1 MNALELKQ
9 LEKRYDGFTL
19 GPLDLTLPSGCIM
32 GLIGENGAGKTTTIK
47 LILDMIS
54 RDGGAVTLYGRD
66 NRESFP
72 LGKEDVGVVLDEV
85 SFSECLTTKEVGKIM
100 RGVYRSW
107 DEAAYEALLRRFEL
121 PEKKKFKEFSLGMKK
136 KLGIAVALS
145 HRAKL
150 LILDEP
156 TGGLDPVARDE
167 VVDIFSEFTRDESH
181 AVLISSH
188 IVSDLEK
195 LCDYIA
201 FLHKGRLMLCEE
213 KDRLYEEYGV
223 ARCSLD
229 DFAALSPSAV
239 LGKRETP
246 YGVEALMKR
255 SDAPRGMD
263 LGRVDIEEL
272 FVLMAKGGEAR

>member
-19 GPLDLTLPSGCIM
+19 GPLDLTLPSGAIL

-54 RDGGAVTLYGRD
+54 RDGGTVMIFGKD
-66 NRESFP
+66 NRASFP
-72 LGKEDVGVVLDEV
+72 LGKEDIGVVLDEV
-85 SFSECLTTKEVGKIM
+85 SFSECLTAREVGNIM
-100 RGVYRSW
+100 RGVYRGW
-107 DEAAYEALLRRFEL
+107 DAAAYEGYLKRFEL
-121 PEKKKFKEFSLGMKK
+121 PENKRFKEFSLGMKK

-167 VVDIFSEFTRDESH
+167 AVDLFSEFTRDESH

-201 FLHKGRLMLCEE
+201 FLHKGKLMLCEE

-223 ARCSLD
+223 LRCARE
-229 DFAALSPSAV
+229 DFAAIDPSAV
-239 LGKRETP
+239 LGRRETP
-246 YGVEALMKR
+246 YGVEALLR
-255 SDAPRGMD
+255 REDAPRGMEV
-263 LGRVDIEEL
+263 GRVDIEEL
-272 FVLMAKGGEAR
+272 FVLMARGGDGK

>member
-1 MNALELKQ
+1 MDALELKGIR
-9 LEKRYDGFTL
+9 KNYGDFTL
-19 GPLDLTLPSGCIM
+19 GPLDLTLPAGAIL

-47 LILDMIS
+47 LILDMIT
-54 RDGGAVTLYGRD
+54 RDGGTVTLYGRD
-66 NRESFP
+66 ARESYP
-72 LGKEDVGVVLDEV
+72 LGKEDIGVVLDEV
-85 SFSECLTTKEVGKIM
+85 GFSECLTAREVGKIM
-100 RGVYRSW
+100 RSVYHSW
-107 DEAAYEALLRRFEL
+107 DEAAYESYLKRFEL
-121 PEKKKFKEFSLGMKK
+121 PEKKRFKEFSLGMKK
-136 KLGIAVALS
+136 KLSIAVALS
-145 HRAKL
+145 HHAKL
-150 LILDEP
+150 LVLDEP
-156 TGGLDPVARDE
+156 TSGLDPVVRDE

-223 ARCSLD
+223 VRCSLE
-229 DFAALSPSAV
+229 DFAAIEPSAV

-246 YGVEALMKR
+246 YGVEALLR
-255 SDAPRGMD
+255 RDNAPRGME

-272 FVLMAKGGEAR
+272 FVLMAKEAK

>member
-1 MNALELKQ
+1 MNALELTG
-9 LEKRYDGFTL
+9 LTRRFDGFTL
-19 GPLDLTLPSGCIM
+19 GPLDLTLPAGCIL

-47 LILDMIS
+47 LILDMLR
-54 RDGGAVTLYGRD
+54 RDGGAVTLFGKD

-72 LGKEDVGVVLDEV
+72 LGKEEIGVVLDEV
-85 SFSECLTTKEVGKIM
+85 NFSECLTAAEVGRIM

-107 DEAAYEALLRRFEL
+107 DAAAYEALLKRFEL
-121 PEKKKFKEFSLGMKK
+121 PGKKRFREFSLGMKK

-150 LILDEP
+150 LVLDEP

-188 IVSDLEK
+188 IVSDLEM

-201 FLHKGRLMLCEE
+201 FLHKGKLMLCEE
-213 KDRLYEEYGV
+213 KDRLYEDYGV
-223 ARCSLD
+223 LRC
-229 DFAALSPSAV
+229 AASDLRSIDPAAV

-246 YGVEALMKR
+246 YGVEALLR
-255 SDAPRGMD
+255 RDDAPRGME
-263 LGRVDIEEL
+263 LGRMDIEEL
-272 FVLMAKGGEAR
+272 FVLMAKEAK

>member
-1 MNALELKQ
+1 MNALELKG
-9 LEKRYDGFTL
+9 LEKRYGDFTL

-32 GLIGENGAGKTTTIK
+32 GLIGENGAGKTTTVK
-47 LILDMIS
+47 LILDMIA
-54 RDGGAVTLYGRD
+54 RDGGEVCIFGAD

-85 SFSECLTTKEVGKIM
+85 NFSECLNTKEVGKIL
-100 RGVYRSW
+100 RGVYRRW
-107 DEAAYEALLRRFEL
+107 DDAAYEALLRRFEL

-145 HRAKL
+145 HHAKL
-150 LILDEP
+150 LVLDEP
-156 TGGLDPVARDE
+156 TSGLDPVVRDE
-167 VVDIFSEFTRDESH
+167 VVDIFSEFTRDEGH

-201 FLHKGRLMLCEE
+201 FLHKGKLMLCEE
-213 KDRLYEEYGV
+213 KDRLYEEYGLV
-223 ARCSLD
+223 RCSPD
-229 DFAALSPSAV
+229 DFAVLEPSAV
-239 LGKRETP
+239 LGRRETP
-246 YGVEALMKR
+246 YGVEALIRRK
-255 SDAPRGMD
+255 DAPRGMD

>member
-54 RDGGAVTLYGRD
+54 RDGGTVTLYGRD

-100 RGVYRSW
+100 GGVYRNW

-136 KLGIAVALS
+136 KLGIAAALS

-167 VVDIFSEFTRDESH
+167 VVDIFSEFTRDENH

-223 ARCSLD
+223 ARCSPD

-272 FVLMAKGGEAR
+272 FVLMAKGGEAK

>member
-1 MNALELKQ
+1 MNALELKAMQ
-9 LEKRYDGFTL
+9 KSYEDFTL
-19 GPLDLTLPSGCIM
+19 GPLDLTLPMGAIL

-47 LILDMIS
+47 LILDMIR
-54 RDGGAVTLYGRD
+54 RDGGTVTLYGKD

-72 LGKEDVGVVLDEV
+72 LGKEDIGVVLDEIG
-85 SFSECLTTKEVGKIM
+85 FSECLTAQEVGRIM
-100 RGVYRSW
+100 RGIYRNW
-107 DEAAYEALLRRFEL
+107 DEAAYETYLRRFEL
-121 PEKKKFKEFSLGMKK
+121 PERKRFKEFSLGMKK
-136 KLGIAVALS
+136 KLGIAAALS

-167 VVDIFSEFTRDESH
+167 VVDIFSEFTRDETH

-201 FLHKGRLMLCEE
+201 FLHKGKLLLCEE

-223 ARCSLD
+223 VRCPREA
-229 DFAALSPSAV
+229 FAAIEPSAV
-239 LGKRETP
+239 IGKRETP
-246 YGVEALMKR
+246 YGVEALLHR
-255 SDAPRGMD
+255 EDVPGGMTLD
-263 LGRVDIEEL
+263 RIDIEEL
-272 FVLMAKGGEAR
+272 FVLMAKGEAR

>member
-1 MNALELKQ
+1 MNALEIRSLQK
-9 LEKRYDGFTL
+9 EYKEFTL
-19 GPLDLTLPSGCIM
+19 GPLDLTLPAGTIM

-47 LILDMIS
+47 LILDMIK
-54 RDGGAVTLYGRD
+54 RDGGEVRLFGRD

-85 SFSECLTTKEVGKIM
+85 NFSECLTAREVGKIM
-100 RGVYRSW
+100 RAVFRNW
-107 DEAAYEALLRRFEL
+107 DDAAYRELLTRFEL
-121 PEKKKFKEFSLGMKK
+121 PEKQKFKEFSLGMKK

-145 HRAKL
+145 HRARL
-150 LILDEP
+150 LVLDEP
-156 TGGLDPVARDE
+156 TGGLDPVVRDE

-201 FLHKGRLMLCEE
+201 FLHKGKLMLCEE

-223 ARCSLD
+223 VRCSAE
-229 DFAALSPSAV
+229 DFAALEPSAL

-246 YGVEALMKR
+246 YGVEALIKR
-255 SDAPRGMD
+255 EDAPRGME

-272 FVLMAKGGEAR
+272 FVLMAKEAK

>member
-19 GPLDLTLPSGCIM
+19 GPLDLTLPSGAIL

-54 RDGGAVTLYGRD
+54 RDGGTVSIFGKD
-66 NRESFP
+66 NRAGFP

-85 SFSECLTTKEVGKIM
+85 SFSECLTASEVGRIM
-100 RGVYRSW
+100 RGVFHSW
-107 DEAAYEALLRRFEL
+107 DAAAYEGYLRRFDL

-167 VVDIFSEFTRDESH
+167 AVDLFSEFTRDESH

-195 LCDYIA
+195 LFPY
-201 FLHKGRLMLCEE
+201 
-213 KDRLYEEYGV
+213 
-223 ARCSLD
+223 AR
-229 DFAALSPSAV
+229 
-239 LGKRETP
+239 
-246 YGVEALMKR
+246 
-255 SDAPRGMD
+255 
-263 LGRVDIEEL
+263 
-272 FVLMAKGGEAR
+272 